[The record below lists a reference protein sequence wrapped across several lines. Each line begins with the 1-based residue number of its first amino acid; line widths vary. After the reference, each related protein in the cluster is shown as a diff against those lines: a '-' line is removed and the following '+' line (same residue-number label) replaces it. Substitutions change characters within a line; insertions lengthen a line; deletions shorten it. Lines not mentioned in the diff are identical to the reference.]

1 MRELIGQVAVRDDAT
16 ATALRVISHFD
27 DLVNAGASTATI
39 LRAAAALAGVAAGM
53 HDGADGRTIR
63 VDPPG
68 SASNGVPAGDVKW
81 PRATIEHTRASSV
94 WIERSGDSGP
104 LDSLILERCAQALR
118 ARRPSIASSLAK
130 DELVRIA
137 CDEDASEDERRQA
150 CIALGL
156 LAEPAVIVFPSRV
169 ISGLLSTTEFRGLQV
184 LLAPSIELPM
194 ESSGMR
200 SGSSVASDSAVPA
213 ALARAE
219 RALALSVHPL
229 LGGPSHVE
237 FENLGA
243 AAVIAQHV
251 SPASA
256 RASSDV
262 AQLQRLRA
270 GRPWLPALFGQGA
283 VGQSIRNTAQSLHLH
298 HSSLQ
303 GRSVWLEN
311 ELGYSLRTVEGRHRA
326 AATWLL
332 WRISGWLHEP

>member
-39 LRAAAALAGVAAGM
+39 LRAAAALSGVAVGM
-53 HDGADGRTIR
+53 HDGADDRTVR

-68 SASNGVPAGDVKW
+68 SASNGAPERDATW
-81 PRATIEHTRASSV
+81 PRATIEHARASSV
-94 WIERSGDSGP
+94 WIERAGDSGP

-118 ARRPSIASSLAK
+118 ARRPSIASSLAD

-150 CIALGL
+150 CTALGL
-156 LAEPAVIVFPSRV
+156 PAEPAVIVFSSRV
-169 ISGLLSTTEFRGLQV
+169 TSGLLNTTEFRGLRV
-184 LLAPSIELPM
+184 LLATSNKLPT

-200 SGSSVASDSAVPA
+200 SGSSVASDGAVPA

-219 RALALSVHPL
+219 RALALAVHPM
-229 LGGPSHVE
+229 LGGPNHVE
-237 FENLGA
+237 FESMGVA
-243 AAVIAQHV
+243 AIVAEQV
-251 SPASA
+251 SPSSA
-256 RASSDV
+256 RAASEV
-262 AQLQRLRA
+262 AHLQRLRA
-270 GRPWLPALFGQGA
+270 GRPWLPALFSQGA
-283 VGQSIRNTAQSLHLH
+283 VGQSIRNTAQTLHLH

-303 GRSVWLEN
+303 GRSVWLEH